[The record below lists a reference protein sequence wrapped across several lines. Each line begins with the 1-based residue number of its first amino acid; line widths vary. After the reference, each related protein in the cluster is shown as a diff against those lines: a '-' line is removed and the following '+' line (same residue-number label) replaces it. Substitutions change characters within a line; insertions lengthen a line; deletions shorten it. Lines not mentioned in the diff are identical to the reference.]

1 MAREMPQHNTRRHRN
16 LAVGLAVLS
25 LLGLS
30 ACAGQQPTPPAPTV
44 TPDQVRT
51 HADKAFDK
59 LKQEEQ
65 QRAVNPT
72 MP

>member
-1 MAREMPQHNTRRHRN
+1 MTRAMSRRHGRK
-16 LAVGLAVLS
+16 VGGLIAGS
-25 LLGLS
+25 LGLWLLS
-30 ACAGQQPTPPAPTV
+30 IGGCAGEPPKSVPTV
-44 TPDQVRT
+44 TSDQVRT

-65 QRAVNPT
+65 ERAVNPT

>member
-1 MAREMPQHNTRRHRN
+1 MASAMSGRHGRK
-16 LAVGLAVLS
+16 VGGLIAGS
-25 LLGLS
+25 LGLWLLS
-30 ACAGQQPTPPAPTV
+30 IGGCAGEPPKPVSTV

>member
-1 MAREMPQHNTRRHRN
+1 MTGVLRERN
-16 LAVGLAVLS
+16 GRKVGGLIVGS
-25 LLGLS
+25 LGLWLLS
-30 ACAGQQPTPPAPTV
+30 IAGCAGEPPRPAPTV

-65 QRAVNPT
+65 QRGVNPT
-72 MP
+72 AP

>member
-1 MAREMPQHNTRRHRN
+1 MTRAMRGRHGRK
-16 LAVGLAVLS
+16 VGGLIAGP
-25 LLGLS
+25 LGLWLLS
-30 ACAGQQPTPPAPTV
+30 IGGCAGEPPKPMPTV
-44 TPDQVRT
+44 TSDQVRT